1 MIINGKHIQQDIV
14 EMLKARIQAK
24 SYTLDI
30 IYVGEN
36 VVIEKYINAK
46 KKLGEA
52 LGVKVS
58 VHRFPED
65 TTDVIVKEKIN
76 EISLS
81 TDGILIQLPL
91 PGHIDRQDLLEY
103 VDPSLDVDI
112 LTQQAYGRCM
122 EGKNDRLPPVV
133 RACTY
138 VLDTH
143 GITLDDKKICILG
156 NGKLVGKPMA
166 DWCQK
171 KGIVYTQLTKED
183 FSRELLLD
191 ADVVISGMGAPHL
204 VTSDMVKAGVV
215 ILDAGT
221 SEEKGSVVGD
231 IHPDVAEKASFFTP
245 VPGGIGPLT
254 VVALFHNLIEP
265 YER

>member
-1 MIINGKHIQQDIV
+1 MIIDGKQLQQHIV
-14 EMLKARIQAK
+14 ETLEARIQSK
-24 SYTLDI
+24 SYALDI
-30 IYVGEN
+30 IYVGQN

-52 LGVKVS
+52 LGVLVS
-58 VHRFPED
+58 VHRFSDSATIDE
-65 TTDVIVKEKIN
+65 VKDKIH

-91 PGHIDRQDLLEY
+91 PEHINRHELLEY

-112 LTQQAYGRCM
+112 LTGEAYDRCIT
-122 EGKNDRLPPVV
+122 GKNHRLPPVV

-138 VLDTH
+138 VLEAHAID
-143 GITLDDKKICILG
+143 LSDKKVCILG
-156 NGKLVGKPMA
+156 NGKLVGKPLA
-166 DWCQK
+166 DWCTAH
-171 KGIVYTQLTKED
+171 GISCTQLTRED
-183 FSRELLLD
+183 FSREVLLD
-191 ADVVISGMGAPHL
+191 SDVIISGMGAPHF
-204 VTSDMVKAGVV
+204 VTPEMVKVGVV

-231 IHPDVAEKASFFTP
+231 VHPDVAQKASFFTP

-265 YER
+265 YEL